1 MPDKDAFRSRIRPL
15 PPLPP
20 DLRGTKSARLC
31 DAIVNAGA
39 WRNARTVIIFAPQSR
54 EPDVEMLWAH
64 AAGRTIGYP
73 RVEDNRLGLY
83 AVASPF
89 DLQSGQWGLREPAA
103 DPTRAVAP
111 NAIDLILVP
120 GIAFTRAGAR
130 LGRGGG
136 YYDRLLSGL
145 PPGACKI
152 GVCFDVQILPEL
164 PTESHD
170 QHVDFV
176 ATESGIL
183 SATSAP

>member
-1 MPDKDAFRSRIRPL
+1 MPDKDTHRRRIRAL

-20 DLRGTKSARLC
+20 NLRGEKSARLC
-31 DAIVNAGA
+31 DAIVNSDA
-39 WRNARTVIIFAPQSR
+39 WRNARTIVIFAPQSR
-54 EPDVEMLWAH
+54 EPDVEILWAH
-64 AAGRTIGYP
+64 ATGRTIGYP

-103 DPTRAVAP
+103 DPARAVAP
-111 NAIDLILVP
+111 DAIDLILVP
-120 GIAFTRAGAR
+120 GVAFTRAGAR

-136 YYDRLLSGL
+136 FYDRLLSGL
-145 PPGACKI
+145 PSGACKI
-152 GVCFDVQILPEL
+152 GVCFDAQVLAEL
-164 PTESHD
+164 PTEHHD

-183 SATSAP
+183 S